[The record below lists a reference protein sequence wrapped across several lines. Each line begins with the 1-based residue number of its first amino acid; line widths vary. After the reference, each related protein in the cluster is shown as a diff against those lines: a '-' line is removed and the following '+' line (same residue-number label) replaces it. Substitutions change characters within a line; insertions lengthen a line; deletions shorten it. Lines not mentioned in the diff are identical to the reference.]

1 MGKTDLEQ
9 LIKVIWVG
17 AAIGVGGESGETNE
31 EDEEAE
37 SGIDEVRVEMLEIA
51 ERVGVR

>member
-9 LIKVIWVG
+9 LIKVIWLG